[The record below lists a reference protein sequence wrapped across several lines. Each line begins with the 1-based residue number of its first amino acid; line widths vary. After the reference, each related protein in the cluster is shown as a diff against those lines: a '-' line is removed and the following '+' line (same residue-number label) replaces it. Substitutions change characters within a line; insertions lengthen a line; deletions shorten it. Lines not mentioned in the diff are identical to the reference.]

1 MSRNCFCFF
10 CRTTGEKLVK
20 FAKSSSTVKFAG
32 SHMSLA
38 LRRKNVVINV
48 SEQEYIEFRTV
59 PGHQYPIC
67 KVLVPIYRFFFLPD
81 TCMFT

>member
-1 MSRNCFCFF
+1 M
-10 CRTTGEKLVK
+10 K

-32 SHMSLA
+32 SHTSLA
-38 LRRKNVVINV
+38 LRRNNVVNV

-67 KVLVPIYRFFFLPD
+67 KVLVPIYRFFF
-81 TCMFT
+81 FFR